1 MKILTIIILLLIP
14 AFAPAE
20 EQRFIRDRSGS
31 VLYEVDKYG
40 NEIIYRNRAGDVIGS
55 EVFHG
60 SQRDRDQDYKAPLWD
75 EE

>member
-1 MKILTIIILLLIP
+1 MKIIIMMALLLIP
-14 AFAPAE
+14 TISGAD

-31 VLYEVDKYG
+31 VLYEIDKYG

-75 EE
+75 ED